1 MLAIHKTIQPVW
13 TNLFR
18 SILSREAAH
27 KANEADVAPTA
38 PEKSKQ
44 TVEQDV
50 PRFLGIRIS
59 TLMHPAHL
67 G

>member
-1 MLAIHKTIQPVW
+1 MLAIQKAIQPVW
-13 TNLFR
+13 TNRFR
-18 SILSREAAH
+18 AAASRKAEYNASVTDEASA
-27 KANEADVAPTA
+27 ASES
-38 PEKSKQ
+38 SKR
-44 TVEQDV
+44 TNKQDV